1 MPMKNT
7 KKTSNLSPAPAEVS
21 HREVKLKLAT
31 QYAARAVEVPPRS
44 AFRKWIKAAL
54 THDAEIGLR
63 VVDEA
68 EGHSLNRNFRD
79 RDYATNVLTFIYDNA
94 GPSAQSLAGDIVLC
108 APVIER
114 EAREQHKNLTAH
126 YAHLTVHGVLH
137 LQGYDHESDVEAA
150 TMEQM
155 EAEIV
160 ERLGYEN
167 PYRESSG
174 ILEES

>member
-1 MPMKNT
+1 M
-7 KKTSNLSPAPAEVS
+7 KKTSSLSPVPAEVW
-21 HREVKLKLAT
+21 HGKVKLKLSI
-31 QYAARAVEVPPRS
+31 QYAARATDIPSRP

-68 EGHSLNRNFRD
+68 EGHSLNRNFRN

-108 APVIER
+108 APIIER

-150 TMEQM
+150 AMEQV

-167 PYRESSG
+167 PYRESLG
-174 ILEES
+174 TAEEC

>member
-1 MPMKNT
+1 
-7 KKTSNLSPAPAEVS
+7 
-21 HREVKLKLAT
+21 
-31 QYAARAVEVPPRS
+31 
-44 AFRKWIKAAL
+44 L

-126 YAHLTVHGVLH
+126 YTHLTVHGVLH
-137 LQGYDHESDVEAA
+137 LQGYDHENDVEAA
-150 TMEQM
+150 AMEQM
-155 EAEIV
+155 EAEIL

-167 PYRESSG
+167 PYRESLG
-174 ILEES
+174 TAEEC

>member
-1 MPMKNT
+1 MKNT
-7 KKTSNLSPAPAEVS
+7 KKTSSLSPVPTEVS
-21 HREVKLKLAT
+21 QGKVKLKLAT
-31 QYAARAVEVPPRS
+31 QYAARTADIPPRS

-54 THDAEIGLR
+54 VHDAEIGLR

-68 EGHSLNRNFRD
+68 EGNSLNRNFRG

-94 GPSAQSLAGDIVLC
+94 GPNVQSLAGDIVLC

-137 LQGYDHESDVEAA
+137 LQGYDHESDVEASA
-150 TMEQM
+150 MEQM
-155 EAEIV
+155 EAEIL

-167 PYRESSG
+167 PYRESWG
-174 ILEES
+174 TAEER

>member
-1 MPMKNT
+1 M
-7 KKTSNLSPAPAEVS
+7 KKTSSLSPVPQEVL
-21 HREVKLKLAT
+21 HGKVKLKLAT
-31 QYAARAVEVPPRS
+31 QYAARAADIPARS

-54 THDAEIGLR
+54 VHDAEIGLR

-68 EGHSLNRNFRD
+68 EGRSLNRNFRG
-79 RDYATNVLTFIYDNA
+79 RDYATNVLTFIYDDA
-94 GPSAQSLAGDIVLC
+94 GASAQFLTGDIVLC

-137 LQGYDHESDVEAA
+137 LQGYDHENDVEAA
-150 TMEQM
+150 AMERM
-155 EAEIV
+155 ETEIV

-174 ILEES
+174 MLEES

>member
-1 MPMKNT
+1 MKNT
-7 KKTSNLSPAPAEVS
+7 KKTSNLSPAPTEIS

-31 QYAARAVEVPPRS
+31 QYAARAAEAPPRS

-63 VVDEA
+63 IVDEA
-68 EGHSLNRNFRD
+68 EGHSLNRNFRN
-79 RDYATNVLTFIYDNA
+79 RDYATNVLTFIYDDA
-94 GPSAQSLAGDIVLC
+94 GASAQFLTGDIVLC

-137 LQGYDHESDVEAA
+137 LQGYEHESDDEAA
-150 TMEQM
+150 AMERM

-174 ILEES
+174 ILQES

>member
-1 MPMKNT
+1 M
-7 KKTSNLSPAPAEVS
+7 KKTSSLSPVPAEVR
-21 HREVKLKLAT
+21 HGKVKLKLSI
-31 QYAARAVEVPPRS
+31 QYAAHASDIPSRP

-54 THDAEIGLR
+54 IHDAEIGLR
-63 VVDEA
+63 VVGEE
-68 EGHSLNRNFRD
+68 EGRSLNRNFRD
-79 RDYATNVLTFIYDNA
+79 KDYATNVLTFIYDDA
-94 GPSAQSLAGDIVLC
+94 SAQFLTGDIVLC

-150 TMEQM
+150 AMEQM

-167 PYRESSG
+167 PYRESSR
-174 ILEES
+174 ILEEN

>member
-7 KKTSNLSPAPAEVS
+7 KKKSNLPPAPAEVS
-21 HREVKLKLAT
+21 HREVKLKLET
-31 QYAARAVEVPPRS
+31 QYAARAADVPTRS

-54 THDAEIGLR
+54 TQDAEIGLR

-114 EAREQHKNLTAH
+114 EAHEQHKNLTAH

-137 LQGYDHESDVEAA
+137 LQGYEHENDVEAA
-150 TMEQM
+150 AMEQV

-167 PYRESSG
+167 PYRESPG
-174 ILEES
+174 TAEER